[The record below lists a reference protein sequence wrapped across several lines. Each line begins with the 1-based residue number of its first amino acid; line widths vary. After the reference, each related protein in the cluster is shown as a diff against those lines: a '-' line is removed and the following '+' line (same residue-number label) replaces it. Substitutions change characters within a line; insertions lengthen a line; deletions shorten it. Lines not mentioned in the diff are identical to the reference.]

1 MTDNKRADNN
11 KTHKKTEQFSK
22 KIKQGI
28 INLLPYFIIFAVT
41 IIFWELL
48 LRLQI
53 GRGLSKENLFFLSF
67 IPAEA
72 LALTLINGLF
82 PQKVSRILFPIT
94 LLAVSVYYAG
104 QLVYF
109 RIFGSFFSVS
119 MMRMGTDAVTN
130 FGWAMKEVL
139 KKSSLYIA
147 LILIPVVIVTVLIIT
162 NRIKCKPYHP
172 LIHLL
177 LIPLIAVLW
186 IAGLQCLRIDGTS
199 KQSAYNIFV
208 SDTSDTDTTI
218 SRVGVMTTFNLEL
231 SSYYIDWGNN
241 DSINKDSILSNDP
254 LGEVAKKGKNPAL
267 NGKAK
272 INDSFDFDELSEN
285 CCDDSLRE
293 LYDYIGNRNPSHDN
307 EYTNLLEGYNV
318 IYICAEGFW
327 SYGINEKVTPTLYKM
342 ANNGIVLPNYYN
354 SFLNTTVNGEYAFS
368 TSLWPDVSRKA
379 SYGVDVGSMPQSSM
393 CYMPTGLGNVF
404 KNEGVPSYAFH
415 NYYGSYYRRKHSW
428 ANLGYENTY
437 FMDDGMTFSTNW
449 PASDYEMMLQSV
461 DSYISEDR
469 FFAYYMTFSGHGP
482 YNSSNCIY
490 NDNIDEVKSILGEEA
505 SKYNEEALGYLAC
518 NLELEKA
525 MEYLV
530 GRLEAEGIMDRTLI
544 VLTGDHYP
552 YYLEKKGRNSLAGKD
567 LSDMDMYH
575 STCIMYTTGL
585 KENITCETYCCNV
598 DIIPTVLNLLGID
611 YDSRLYIGTD
621 VFSKGIHKAVLY
633 DKSFITD
640 KVAYNAKTGKAE
652 WKIDTSKYTK
662 KELDSYLS
670 TMDELIESEYTA
682 SIRII
687 EDNFYYHLWKDSGLM
702 TKEEADAEIEREEL
716 VKEEM
721 KDLRSLKGGIKEVKR
736 TAKLL
741 NQKWDAIIEEDDE

>member
-11 KTHKKTEQFSK
+11 KTHKKAEQFSK

-162 NRIKCKPYHP
+162 KQIKCKPYHP
-172 LIHLL
+172 LLHLL
-177 LIPLIAVLW
+177 IIPLIAILW
-186 IAGLQCLRIDGTS
+186 IAGIQCLRIGGTS

-208 SDTSDTDTTI
+208 SNTSDTDTTI
-218 SRVGVMTTFNLEL
+218 SRVGIMTTFTLEL
-231 SSYYIDWGNN
+231 SSNYFDWGRD
-241 DSINKDSILSNDP
+241 DSISKDSILYNDP
-254 LGEVAKKGKNPAL
+254 LSDKVVKKSKNPSKK
-267 NGKAK
+267 GKAK
-272 INDSFDFDELSEN
+272 INESFAFDELSEN
-285 CCDDSLRE
+285 CSDESLIE
-293 LYDYIGNRNPSHDN
+293 LYDYIGNRNPSCDN
-307 EYTNLLEGYNV
+307 EYTGILEGYNV

-327 SYGINEKVTPTLYKM
+327 SYGIDERVTPTLYKM
-342 ANNGIVLPNYYN
+342 ANNGIILPNYYN

-393 CYMPTGLGNVF
+393 CYMPIGLGNVF

-415 NYYGSYYRRKHSW
+415 NYYGNYYRRKHSW
-428 ANLGYENTY
+428 SNLGYENTY
-437 FMDDGMTFSTNW
+437 FMDDGMTFSTKW
-449 PASDYEMMLQSV
+449 PASDYEMMQQSV
-461 DSYISEDR
+461 DRYISEER

-490 NDNIDEVKSILGEEA
+490 NDNIEEVKSILGDEA
-505 SKYNEEALGYLAC
+505 DCYCDEALGYLAC
-518 NLELEKA
+518 NLELEKGIK
-525 MEYLV
+525 YLID
-530 GRLEAEGIMDRTLI
+530 RLEEEGITDNTLI
-544 VLTGDHYP
+544 VITGDHYP
-552 YYLEKKGRNSLAGKD
+552 YYLEKEGRNSLAKRN
-567 LSDMDMYH
+567 LSDMDLYH

-585 KENITCETYCCNV
+585 PENITCETYCCNI

-611 YDSRLYIGTD
+611 YDSRLYMGTD
-621 VFSKGIHKAVLY
+621 IFSDGVHKAVLY

-640 KVAYNAKTGKAE
+640 KVAYNATTGKAK

-662 KELDSYLS
+662 NDLDSYLDS
-670 TMDELIESEYTA
+670 MGELIESEYTA
-682 SIRII
+682 SIKII
-687 EDNFYYHLWKDSGLM
+687 ENNFYYHLWKDSDLI
-702 TKEEADAEIEREEL
+702 TAEEAALEIEREKK

-721 KDLRSLKGGIKEVKR
+721 KDLRSIKGGIKEVKR
-736 TAKLL
+736 TAELIDQKL
-741 NQKWDAIIEEDDE
+741 DAIVDDEE